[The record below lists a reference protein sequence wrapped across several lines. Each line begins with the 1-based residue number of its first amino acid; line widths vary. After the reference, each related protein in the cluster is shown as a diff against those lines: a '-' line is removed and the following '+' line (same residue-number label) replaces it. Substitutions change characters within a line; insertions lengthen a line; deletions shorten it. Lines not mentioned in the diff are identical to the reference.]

1 MPKITFIAHGG
12 EEYTVEAASGSNVRQ
27 AATANGVPGID
38 GDCGGALACATC
50 HVFVADSWAA
60 RLPQPSEGK
69 ELEMLELLD
78 LYAPTSRLSCQ
89 IVITDALDG
98 LVLKMPR
105 GQH

>member
-12 EEYTVEAASGSNVRQ
+12 EEYTVEAASGSNVMQ

-60 RLPQPSEGK
+60 RLPAAQGDET
-69 ELEMLELLD
+69 ELLQE
-78 LYAPTSRLSCQ
+78 LSGRRPTSRLSCQ
-89 IVITDALDG
+89 VEFTPALDG
-98 LVLKMPR
+98 LRLTVAPDD
-105 GQH
+105 